1 MPRSRPRSTSSP
13 SLLLSLRPR
22 PRPRPRPFPSP
33 PPEPAP
39 VALAAPAPEPVALA
53 AELVPVFAAV
63 VPEPALE
70 LEVAPDLPEAAVV
83 VTPVITPAPVDPPP
97 FAIPIL
103 HRPRHRARPAVPT
116 APGPHEAFGRWNNV
130 AAGVALALAVALR
143 VATGGLSPL
152 QGAAPSPSPTVTV
165 AAADEDRAETPPAAV
180 AGKTR
185 GDDDRVR
192 VIIISEDGMRR
203 DVLNDEYAPRHT
215 ALMRE
220 GMVARRALT
229 IRQSETLPSHA
240 SMLSGVGPEI
250 HGMRWNTFRKERG
263 YIDVPTVFS
272 VARAHGLS
280 TAMIIGKRKLEH
292 LAKPGTVDHYERPSH
307 YCKKVSARAAEY
319 FVEAKPDIM
328 FVHFSDPDDA
338 GHSKGWMTPAYFA
351 AVRQSDKCLAHLLA
365 AIDASGLGES
375 TMIIVTADHGGHDKT
390 HSNGHHY
397 REVDQV
403 IPWIVRG
410 PGIPAGQVL
419 DEEVT
424 TIDTAV
430 TALSALRLPASGMTG
445 VSRLPALMAASST
458 GALR

>member
-1 MPRSRPRSTSSP
+1 MVAAA
-13 SLLLSLRPR
+13 L
-22 PRPRPRPFPSP
+22 
-33 PPEPAP
+33 PEPAHE
-39 VALAAPAPEPVALA
+39 PAPIAVVEPVALPEPAQLA
-53 AELVPVFAAV
+53 AELAPVFAAAL
-63 VPEPALE
+63 PEPALE
-70 LEVAPDLPEAAVV
+70 LVVEPTPQPVPAPEPALAVDDALPEAAAV
-83 VTPVITPAPVDPPP
+83 VTPVMTPAPVDPPP
-97 FAIPIL
+97 FAIPL
-103 HRPRHRARPAVPT
+103 PRREPRRIRPAVPA
-116 APGPHEAFGRWNNV
+116 APGPDEAFGRWNNV
-130 AAGVALALAVALR
+130 AAGVTVLLAVALR
-143 VATGGLSPL
+143 IPGGLSPFA
-152 QGAAPSPSPTVTV
+152 GGTPSPPTTV
-165 AAADEDRAETPPAAV
+165 AAADDTAGAPTPLAAAAAAKARA
-180 AGKTR
+180 
-185 GDDDRVR
+185 DHDRVR
-192 VIIISEDGMRR
+192 VIIVSEDGMRR

-240 SMLSGVGPEI
+240 SMLSGVGPEV

-272 VARAHGLS
+272 VARNHGLS

-338 GHSKGWMTPAYFA
+338 GHSKGWMTPAYLA
-351 AVRQSDKCLAHLLA
+351 AVRQSDKCLAHLLS
-365 AIDASGLGES
+365 AIDAAGLGES

-410 PGIPAGQVL
+410 PGIPAGGVL
-419 DEEVT
+419 DEEVA

-430 TALSALRLPASGMTG
+430 TALSALRLPVAGMAG
-445 VSRLPALMAASST
+445 VSRLPALMTTSAPA
-458 GALR
+458 ALR